1 MRDHRNP
8 LAVDEDAENPCL
20 GGQFVEAG
28 ELGRA
33 GVDQFAVCRQVGV
46 RLLARGG
53 VGLGA
58 LALLGHQSAEAFFVD
73 AQAGLGGHLEG
84 QFDREAVGVVQG
96 ERVGARQHG
105 GAGRL
110 GRAGGLLEQPRTRR
124 QGAVERGL
132 LGDRDAVDPVE
143 VGDEFGI
150 RRAHRVAHGGH
161 QVADDRVVDA
171 EQLGRAD
178 HPAQQPAQHVAAAV
192 VAGADAVADEDRG
205 GAAVVGDDP
214 VAHVVLVVARRHSR
228 AGRRRGDQC
237 R

>member
-1 MRDHRNP
+1 MGDHRDP

-28 ELGRA
+28 ELRRA
-33 GVDQFAVCRQVGV
+33 GVDQVAVFRQIGV
-46 RLLARGG
+46 RLLARGR

-58 LALLGHQSAEAFFVD
+58 LALLGHQAAEAFFVD
-73 AQAGLGGHLEG
+73 AQAGLGRHLER
-84 QFDREAVGVVQG
+84 QFQWEAVGVVQR

-105 GAGRL
+105 GTRCL
-110 GRAGGLLEQPRTRR
+110 GCAGGVLEQPRARR

-143 VGDEFGI
+143 VGDEFGV
-150 RRAHRVAHGGH
+150 RRAHRVAHRRH

-178 HPAQQPAQHVAAAV
+178 HAAQQPAQHVAAAV
-192 VAGADAVADEDRG
+192 VAGAHPVADQDRG
-205 GAAVVGDDP
+205 GATVVGDDP
-214 VAHVVLVVARRHSR
+214 VPDVVLVVADAVAPWATPWLQHL
-228 AGRRRGDQC
+228 
-237 R
+237 